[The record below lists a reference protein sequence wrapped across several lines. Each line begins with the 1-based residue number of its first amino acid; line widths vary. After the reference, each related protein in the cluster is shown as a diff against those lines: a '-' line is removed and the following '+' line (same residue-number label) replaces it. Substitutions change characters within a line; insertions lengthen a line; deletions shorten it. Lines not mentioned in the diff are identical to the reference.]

1 MDLYEKKTKKKLK
14 KILLIDSK
22 KIFFFLNLGI
32 GIFNPI
38 LSFLAISLLPMH
50 VIHEDLVE
58 GKNAVLYKMALA
70 TNYGGEW
77 LGWVVGIDAFVVLAG
92 SVLTAYVG
100 VIGLV
105 RRMAMDRCLPEFL
118 LQENKLRGTNHWIIL
133 GFFGLTSSLMLI
145 TNGNTI
151 ILGGVYTTAFL
162 SVMALF
168 AGLLFHVFN
177 R

>member
-1 MDLYEKKTKKKLK
+1 M
-14 KILLIDSK
+14 S
-22 KIFFFLNLGI
+22 
-32 GIFNPI
+32 
-38 LSFLAISLLPMH
+38 

-70 TNYGGEW
+70 TKYGGEW
-77 LGWVVGIDAFVVLAG
+77 LGYVVAIDAFIVLSGA
-92 SVLTAYVG
+92 VLTAYVG

-118 LQENKLRGTNHWIIL
+118 LHENSLRHTNHWIII
-133 GFFGLTSSLMLI
+133 GFFLLTSSLMII

-168 AGLLFHVFN
+168 ASNKKKVSKFKNNQKFKKQLVI
-177 R
+177 